1 MMSMSLGV
9 GLGFKFRFMFAKVL
23 FQLLDLC
30 LRVHELRINS
40 INMSFRLRQLISDN
54 LELTLSLLELLL
66 KALFFTAVLGL

>member
-9 GLGFKFRFMFAKVL
+9 ELGFKFRFMFAKVL

>member
-9 GLGFKFRFMFAKVL
+9 ELGFKFRFMFAKVL

-30 LRVHELRINS
+30 LRVHELRIHS

-54 LELTLSLLELLL
+54 L
-66 KALFFTAVLGL
+66 